1 MIIWLH
7 MVFTHTKKHKFA
19 KPWILAPWLCSFVH
33 SWTRWWRLQMT
44 RLLQQGD
51 STRDMGER
59 HEATMVSNYPTKCIN
74 RYKYSKNN
82 ARVINVITDMHVI
95 YVYMKY
101 IKILWD
107 TISAHIAWKS
117 LVVCLYP
124 KNMWISGVP
133 EGELPVK
140 MVRFVFGR
148 ILDDPGFFWKWVIR
162 PKSTG
167 GIDID
172 IYRLVKWW

>member
-1 MIIWLH
+1 MDAVHQIFFSVHIYMYIYIYINTH
-7 MVFTHTKKHKFA
+7 TYTYDYTFFFTHTAHTSLLNRGF
-19 KPWILAPWLCSFVH
+19 WHLDCAPLS
-33 SWTRWWRLQMT
+33 TPGPG
-44 RLLQQGD
+44 GD

-107 TISAHIAWKS
+107 TISAHIA
-117 LVVCLYP
+117 
-124 KNMWISGVP
+124 
-133 EGELPVK
+133 
-140 MVRFVFGR
+140 
-148 ILDDPGFFWKWVIR
+148 
-162 PKSTG
+162 
-167 GIDID
+167 
-172 IYRLVKWW
+172 